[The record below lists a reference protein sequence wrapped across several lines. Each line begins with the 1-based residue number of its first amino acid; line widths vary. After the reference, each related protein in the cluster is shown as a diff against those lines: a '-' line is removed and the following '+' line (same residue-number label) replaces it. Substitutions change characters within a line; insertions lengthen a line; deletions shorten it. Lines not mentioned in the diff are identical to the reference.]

1 MPDSIEQ
8 RREGPGTAEAS
19 DSLAMQDAA
28 TPPNERK
35 ASADGAW
42 RPGMGFKE
50 YQTFRK
56 FSFTHRVVLKTVP
69 YFVGLLPTKLR
80 LFGYRLMGVQFRG
93 TGHFIG
99 RDCLIDPV
107 FPEMITLEDHVSVAP
122 RVIIECHQSRSDL
135 LKPVTL
141 GPRSYVCTGAIIAP
155 GVSIGAGAIVG
166 AGSVVFRSVPAGV
179 IVIGSPARVVGRVH
193 DEWDKG

>member
-1 MPDSIEQ
+1 MPDGVEQ
-8 RREGPGTAEAS
+8 RSEKLATASAS
-19 DSLAMQDAA
+19 DSLAVHDAA
-28 TPPNERK
+28 SAQNDRK
-35 ASADGAW
+35 ASGESAW
-42 RPGMGFKE
+42 HPGMGYRE
-50 YQTFRK
+50 YLAVRK
-56 FSFTHRVVLKTVP
+56 PSFTHWLVLKTVP
-69 YFVGLLPTKLR
+69 YFVSVLPLKMRLL
-80 LFGYRLMGVQFRG
+80 GYRLMGVKFRG

-141 GPRSYVCTGAIIAP
+141 GPRSFVCAGAIIAP

-179 IVIGSPARVVGRVH
+179 IVIGSPARVVGKAH
-193 DEWDKG
+193 SEWDKG

>member
-1 MPDSIEQ
+1 MPDGVEQ
-8 RREGPGTAEAS
+8 RSEKLATAGAS
-19 DSLAMQDAA
+19 ESLAMHDAA
-28 TPPNERK
+28 TAQNDRK
-35 ASADGAW
+35 ASGDGAW
-42 RPGMGFKE
+42 RPGMGYRE
-50 YQTFRK
+50 YLAVRK
-56 FSFTHRVVLKTVP
+56 PSFTHWLVLKTVP
-69 YFVGLLPTKLR
+69 YFVSVLPLRMR
-80 LFGYRLMGVQFRG
+80 LFAYRLMGVKFRG

-99 RDCLIDPV
+99 RGCLIDPV

-141 GPRSYVCTGAIIAP
+141 GPRSFVCTGAIIAP

-179 IVIGSPARVVGRVH
+179 IVIGSPARVVGKAH
-193 DEWDKG
+193 SEWDKG